1 VFEEYAQ
8 LIHQRY
14 PSIHIEGDNYPPTA
28 LKQMLSQVLGVVKIA
43 LIVAII
49 AGQNPFQMIGMQTP
63 SAFEWALNNK
73 ISACMLLFFLGNM
86 IEGQLISTGAFEV
99 SFNDQ
104 ILWSKL
110 ESGRVPQPEEVFRMI
125 EDQIRLVGRP

>member
-14 PSIHIEGDNYPPTA
+14 PNIHIEGDNYPPTV
-28 LKQMLSQVLGVVKIA
+28 LKQTLSQVLGVVKIV
-43 LIVAII
+43 LIIAII

-73 ISACMLLFFLGNM
+73 ISACMLLFFLSNM
-86 IEGQLISTGAFEV
+86 VEGQLISTGAFEV
-99 SFNDQ
+99 SFNDR
-104 ILWSKL
+104 ILWSRL

-125 EDQIRLVGRP
+125 EDQIRLVGRA

>member
-14 PSIHIEGDNYPPTA
+14 PNIHIEGDNYPPTV
-28 LKQMLSQVLGVVKIA
+28 LKQTLSQVLGVVKIV
-43 LIVAII
+43 LIIAII

-73 ISACMLLFFLGNM
+73 ISACMLLFFLSNM
-86 IEGQLISTGAFEV
+86 VEGQLISTGAFEV
-99 SFNDQ
+99 SFNDR

-125 EDQIRLVGRP
+125 EDQIRLVGRA

>member
-1 VFEEYAQ
+1 VFEEYSH

-14 PSIHIEGDNYPPTA
+14 PNIHIEGDNYPPTPM
-28 LKQMLSQVLGVVKIA
+28 KQMLSQVLGVVKIA

-49 AGQNPFQMIGMQTP
+49 AGQNPFQLMGMQTP

-73 ISACMLLFFLGNM
+73 LSSCMLLFFLSNA
-86 IEGQLISTGAFEV
+86 IEGQLISTGAFEIT
-99 SFNDQ
+99 FNDQ
-104 ILWSKL
+104 TIWSKL

-125 EDQIRLVGRP
+125 EDQIRFVGGR